1 MTELKFDVF
10 CHSEESFEDKLLASL
25 VLRLEDLQNLA
36 RYGDTIFLENQK
48 MNPKGEISLEIVFFP
63 KVRRE
68 QKLPIPQIPK
78 PNIRA
83 VSIYLRLLS
92 SPKDISA
99 TVRRRKN
106 AIHEKVYHHNGHR
119 YTHSY
124 FTFITFCS
132 HCKVKQT
139 ILRR

>member
-1 MTELKFDVF
+1 M
-10 CHSEESFEDKLLASL
+10 

-36 RYGDTIFLENQK
+36 KEGDTILLENQK
-48 MNPKGEISLEIVFFP
+48 MTPKGEISLEIVLFP

-78 PNIRA
+78 PNIRP

-119 YTHSY
+119 YTHTY

-132 HCKVKQT
+132 HCKVNFKDF
-139 ILRR
+139 

>member
-1 MTELKFDVF
+1 MTELKFAVF

-25 VLRLEDLQNLA
+25 VLRLEDLQKLG
-36 RYGDTIFLENQK
+36 RDGDTIFLENQK
-48 MNPKGEISLEIVFFP
+48 MTPKGEISLEIVLFP
-63 KVRRE
+63 KVRRD
-68 QKLPIPQIPK
+68 QKLPIPQLQKPK
-78 PNIRA
+78 IRP

-119 YTHSY
+119 YMHTY

-132 HCKVKQT
+132 HCKVNQT
-139 ILRR
+139 ILKS

>member
-1 MTELKFDVF
+1 MTELQFAVF

-36 RYGDTIFLENQK
+36 RDGETIFLENQK

-132 HCKVKQT
+132 HCKVSSTQS
-139 ILRR
+139 